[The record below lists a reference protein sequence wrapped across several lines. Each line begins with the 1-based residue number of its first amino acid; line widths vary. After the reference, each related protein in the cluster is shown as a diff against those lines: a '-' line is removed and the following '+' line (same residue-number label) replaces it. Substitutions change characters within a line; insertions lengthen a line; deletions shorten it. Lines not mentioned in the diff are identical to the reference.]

1 MTKVT
6 KDKVYENHHPI
17 LMLKI
22 KYTKPQS
29 KDHDRADIPHNS
41 QQDATYSGHIIS
53 TIGALVGIPAVS
65 DV

>member
-1 MTKVT
+1 
-6 KDKVYENHHPI
+6 
-17 LMLKI
+17 MLKI

-41 QQDATYSGHIIS
+41 QPEATYSGHIIS